1 MMTDIL
7 NNIEEMKCAEHNRH
21 DIEHLI
27 AVEAE
32 KMIITACV
40 INGANVHQK
49 IIDLLKLWR
58 AKYDR

>member
-1 MMTDIL
+1 MSEIL
-7 NNIEEMKCAEHNRH
+7 DRIEEAKNAANNQH

-27 AVEAE
+27 AVEAS
-32 KMIITACV
+32 KMVITSCV
-40 INGANVHQK
+40 VNEVNVHQK